1 VGDVIPDKIQD
12 AILQGGPW
20 AALFLLSILISGA
33 VITVMWKALR
43 EADARSCETRVG
55 CDAEIKQNNEERIRE
70 LRTVVD
76 AMNAYNRVMTDQAK
90 AIESRASAITEM
102 KDALTKMGFLIE
114 AYQRNMVAL
123 ADRAEKTL
131 GVIGDKVDK
140 WPTRSQSGTKDRP

>member
-76 AMNAYNRVMTDQAK
+76 AMNAYNRVMTDHGNEGRPDEDGFSDRSLSAK
-90 AIESRASAITEM
+90 Y
-102 KDALTKMGFLIE
+102 G
-114 AYQRNMVAL
+114 
-123 ADRAEKTL
+123 
-131 GVIGDKVDK
+131 
-140 WPTRSQSGTKDRP
+140 RPGRPR